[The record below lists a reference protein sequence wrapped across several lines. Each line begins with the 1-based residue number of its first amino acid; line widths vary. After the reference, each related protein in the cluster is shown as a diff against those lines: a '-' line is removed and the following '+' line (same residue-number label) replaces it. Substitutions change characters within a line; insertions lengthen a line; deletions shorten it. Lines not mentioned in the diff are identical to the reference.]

1 MQLKKISITTIIIT
15 ITILVVGNV
24 DLKFNGRCRR
34 QYVKPSD
41 LICEYSWLKL
51 TKVLALSPTPVAAES
66 WLNEQE
72 PSSQA
77 KLVEQSEPQLLTIY
91 EPIQNFE
98 WEGMFTS
105 PQGITYFAEEVA
117 PDWLTTNE
125 LAVEFA
131 RRNRDRKAE
140 AKALFDLGLANHAVG
155 GYFDRAIDYY
165 KQSLVIA
172 KEISDRDLEVLLL
185 GNLGLAYL
193 QKGYYYIEPF
203 TYLQEYFSYTWHKAY
218 YYNGGDPKLGGMAL
232 GNLGNAYYGADLYAK
247 AIETHQQRLE
257 LAQELKDR
265 RGEGKALGDL
275 GIVYHALGEY
285 DQAIEY
291 QQQRLAIS
299 RAIKEPLG
307 EGQALS
313 NLGIIYHSLGKYN
326 QAIEYQQQYLAIS
339 RTIKNPRGE
348 IQALGNL
355 AGAYYFLGDYNQ
367 AIELYEQALAV
378 AYDIRESQ
386 MANKVRGNLG
396 LVYFQKGDFN
406 QALELYQRFF
416 ASASLSNSRQEEA
429 VVLNNTAVIQFT
441 SGNLSAASSNL
452 RKGIERLESLRTRLG
467 NNDAYKVSIFET
479 QNTPYINLQK
489 ILIAQN
495 QAEAALEIAERGR
508 ARAFVELL
516 SQGFSSGATEESAI
530 TPPNI
535 EQIKQIAK
543 DHHATIVEYSIIS
556 ENFKEQNRLQTKEST
571 LLIWVVK
578 PSGEVAL
585 RQVKFS
591 SLGQKQPTSLEKL
604 VLRSRNSIGVRG
616 IVVTERPGNQ
626 LPQEANSTEN
636 LQQLHNLLI
645 EPIAELLPQNPNNH
659 VIFIPQGELFLVP
672 FSALQD
678 NSGKYLIEKH
688 TILTAP
694 SIQVLDLTHKQRNRI
709 GDGIS
714 HSLVVGN
721 PSMPSVSLSPGEKPQ
736 QLSSLP
742 GAEREANAIAP
753 LLNTQPL
760 IGNQATETAIKQQL
774 GKARMIHLATH
785 GLLDEIRGLGSAIAL
800 TPSNKDDG
808 LLTAEEILDLQL
820 NAELVVLSACDTGR
834 GRITGDGVVGLSR
847 SFISAGVP
855 SVIVSLW
862 QVPDAPTASL
872 MTQFYQ
878 SLSSNPDKAQA
889 LRGAMLATMKQYP
902 DPKDWAAFTLIGE
915 ANLDLEN

>member
-1 MQLKKISITTIIIT
+1 
-15 ITILVVGNV
+15 
-24 DLKFNGRCRR
+24 
-34 QYVKPSD
+34 
-41 LICEYSWLKL
+41 
-51 TKVLALSPTPVAAES
+51 
-66 WLNEQE
+66 
-72 PSSQA
+72 
-77 KLVEQSEPQLLTIY
+77 
-91 EPIQNFE
+91 
-98 WEGMFTS
+98 
-105 PQGITYFAEEVA
+105 
-117 PDWLTTNE
+117 
-125 LAVEFA
+125 
-131 RRNRDRKAE
+131 
-140 AKALFDLGLANHAVG
+140 
-155 GYFDRAIDYY
+155 
-165 KQSLVIA
+165 
-172 KEISDRDLEVLLL
+172 EISDRDLEVLLL

-416 ASASLSNSRQEEA
+416 ASASFSNSRQEEA

-530 TPPNI
+530 TPPKI

-604 VLRSRNSIGVRG
+604 VLRSRNSIVTIGQG
-616 IVVTERPGNQ
+616 TTFTIV
-626 LPQEANSTEN
+626 LPCS
-636 LQQLHNLLI
+636 
-645 EPIAELLPQNPNNH
+645 P
-659 VIFIPQGELFLVP
+659 
-672 FSALQD
+672 
-678 NSGKYLIEKH
+678 
-688 TILTAP
+688 
-694 SIQVLDLTHKQRNRI
+694 RI
-709 GDGIS
+709 
-714 HSLVVGN
+714 
-721 PSMPSVSLSPGEKPQ
+721 
-736 QLSSLP
+736 
-742 GAEREANAIAP
+742 
-753 LLNTQPL
+753 
-760 IGNQATETAIKQQL
+760 
-774 GKARMIHLATH
+774 
-785 GLLDEIRGLGSAIAL
+785 
-800 TPSNKDDG
+800 DD
-808 LLTAEEILDLQL
+808 
-820 NAELVVLSACDTGR
+820 
-834 GRITGDGVVGLSR
+834 
-847 SFISAGVP
+847 
-855 SVIVSLW
+855 
-862 QVPDAPTASL
+862 
-872 MTQFYQ
+872 
-878 SLSSNPDKAQA
+878 
-889 LRGAMLATMKQYP
+889 
-902 DPKDWAAFTLIGE
+902 
-915 ANLDLEN
+915 